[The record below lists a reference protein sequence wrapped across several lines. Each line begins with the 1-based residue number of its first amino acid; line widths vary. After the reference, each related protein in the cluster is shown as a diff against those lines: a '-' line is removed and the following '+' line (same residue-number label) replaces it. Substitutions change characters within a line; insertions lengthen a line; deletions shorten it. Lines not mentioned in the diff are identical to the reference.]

1 MGSGW
6 AISIGDHKGKLRSSF
21 TKIEVRAAMGK
32 VPESSQQEPV
42 VDFVVAARWVGM
54 NTILVYLMAAS
65 GAFFERAQVW
75 VQNPE
80 NECLPSVPV
89 AWVYQDRLRTIVGK
103 QLERTVSVCACAR
116 ARVLYYRAGFTC
128 MEIPM
133 TT

>member
-1 MGSGW
+1 MG
-6 AISIGDHKGKLRSSF
+6 
-21 TKIEVRAAMGK
+21 E

-80 NECLPSVPV
+80 SV
-89 AWVYQDRLRTIVGK
+89 AITKRACC
-103 QLERTVSVCACAR
+103 VSLSRQAEDNR
-116 ARVLYYRAGFTC
+116 R
-128 MEIPM
+128 E